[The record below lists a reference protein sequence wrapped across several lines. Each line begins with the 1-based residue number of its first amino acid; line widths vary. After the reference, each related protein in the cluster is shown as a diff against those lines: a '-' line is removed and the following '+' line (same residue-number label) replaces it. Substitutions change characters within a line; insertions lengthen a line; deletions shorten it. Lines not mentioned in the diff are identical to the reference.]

1 MKKQEIL
8 KELIDRFFAYD
19 SQKRQNDD
27 YSLTEFIGYLNATT
41 DNRTIGMRPIAGEGD
56 WIDKDYR
63 SNNRD
68 ISILLVLMYRYAK
81 GYIKKVM
88 KNSRLQTADEFSFLI
103 TLMTWDSLT
112 KSELVNKQVMEKTSG
127 AEIIRRL
134 VAKGFIHEFN
144 DENDKRSVRVS
155 ITPEGRNEIIS
166 LLPGMNDVSR
176 IVAGN
181 LTPDETNTLAYLL
194 KKLDY
199 FHNDIYMNMR
209 SASIKEIGSLLPGGM
224 D

>member
-1 MKKQEIL
+1 MKRQEIL
-8 KELIDRFFAYD
+8 KELIDHFFAYE

-27 YSLTEFIGYLNATT
+27 YSITEFIGYLNATT
-41 DNRTIGMRPIAGEGD
+41 RNGSIGIRKIAGEEEN

-63 SNNRD
+63 SNTRD

-112 KSELVNKQVMEKTSG
+112 KSELVNKQVMGKTSG

-134 VAKGFIHEFN
+134 AANGFISEFN

-166 LLPGMNDVSR
+166 ILPGMNDVSR
-176 IVAGN
+176 IIAGN
-181 LTPDETNTLAYLL
+181 LTPGETNTLAYLL

-209 SASIKEIGSLLPGGM
+209 SASIKEIGNLLL
-224 D
+224 